1 MRPEPRPASVEEIL
15 AHSDWVRRLALGLVG
30 NEAGADDLTQEAL
43 LRAIERP
50 PAKGSSLRAWFAR
63 VVRNLAID
71 HGRRRQRRQA
81 REWKVV
87 EGHAGPTAG
96 TEVEVQQP
104 GDIHARLEMQE
115 QLAQAVRELPEPYR
129 TTTVLYYFDQLGT
142 EEIAARLG
150 VQSSTVRNQLSR
162 SRVRLRER
170 LERRFGGDWRALCIG
185 LFLRPAAVPPPPPPP
200 AGIPAGLAGAMAAG
214 LLLAVAYM
222 AAGKFMPE
230 PLDAATQPIA
240 ASLPATATL
249 DDQEPARVAIEPA
262 REAVS
267 ARKGGLILQD
277 LNGETVRN
285 ASVRVYGERWQG
297 STVRIVG
304 PERNQFDRYPL
315 LEEAQSDDQGF
326 VALEVLNPESV
337 LSEPQL
343 ACVIEAPGFVKRVVR
358 IEPSLE
364 GDAVHETVK
373 LSHAGFAHI
382 QIVDSAGWPV
392 EGATVSL
399 QTKGVVSRADD
410 FERVATETDGRGI
423 AALSSVPAKANLIQI
438 TCPGYLRQRSA
449 FTLASDGLPERPEV
463 FVLERGGEASVSVY
477 GWTGIPY
484 AGAEVYLKQG
494 QDDPHRRRWTWSHNF
509 VGETGDDGYLA
520 FGGIDETKRCRVI
533 VRIDGVEVETDE
545 VFVGGHVDVSL
556 PPLAELRGELV
567 QGDGSPAGHALVGAY
582 NLEGADKRSVSHAW
596 SKPDGSFSLT
606 VEAGLHGMGFW
617 HKAGSLVDEAP
628 RQLEPGVI
636 DLGQVRLPEGRSI
649 FIEVLERDGMP
660 VRGEIELLMRKPL
673 SVASIKDPIEP
684 GEWRDFLST
693 GAKTVLPYRL
703 PGGRFVISHLPA
715 GTHEYSVV
723 SMAHQPKMIEL
734 DGATSPDLVQVKLDR
749 AVPVR
754 LRLVDVRG
762 EPVAG
767 EAVTFSLASYDWG
780 WAERKPPV
788 RQPHG
793 PSLAKTDA
801 DGYVEFGRIA
811 PGSWVLARQGDARKG
826 LEIARLQ
833 VPNDGIDTEVLVE
846 DPIRLRVSLV
856 DEQPVPEGSRV
867 FVHSAGVGGGAAGA
881 RSDRAWRDTGAAFEA
896 SAPAGAQMVDVALPG
911 SLPRS
916 SAVTV
921 DAGDSAD
928 VEVEVEGAD
937 LLGEFPRA
945 AERGRVLLVEDD
957 AARMPGRDALIAA
970 LRDNVHHDLGGHL
983 PLPDGGRGLPFAL
996 TRVAADGHFLFRKIP
1011 DGRYRL
1017 YGTAPGL
1024 QLSQALII
1032 VVEDG
1037 QPRLGRGGQG
1047 GAVLE
1052 ARLDAE
1058 MAIEVRGL
1066 VRMLARSPKLSVVL
1080 AVRRQTSHPQS
1091 SYNEMRAFRLLPDR
1105 SGPEFVM
1112 QKEPA
1117 GMYELQLRVVSDDG
1131 VVHARLDHVI
1141 ETREGHQIS
1150 HELEVPNTD

>member
-50 PAKGSSLRAWFAR
+50 PAQGSSLRAWFAR

-87 EGHAGPTAG
+87 EGQAGPTAG

-162 SRVRLRER
+162 SRARLRER

-200 AGIPAGLAGAMAAG
+200 AGIPAGVAGAMAAG

-222 AAGKFMPE
+222 TAGKFMPE
-230 PLDAATQPIA
+230 PLDAATQPVA
-240 ASLPATATL
+240 ASLPSTATATL
-249 DDQEPARVAIEPA
+249 DDQEPARVAVEPV
-262 REAVS
+262 REAASV
-267 ARKGGLILQD
+267 RKGGLILQD
-277 LNGETVRN
+277 LNGDTVRH

-297 STVRIVG
+297 STVKIVG

-315 LEEAQSDDQGF
+315 LEEARSDDSGF
-326 VALEVLNPESV
+326 VALEVLNPESM

-358 IEPSLE
+358 IETSLE
-364 GDAVHETVK
+364 GDAVHETVR
-373 LSHAGFAHI
+373 LSRAGFAHV
-382 QIVDSAGWPV
+382 QIVNAAGWPV

-410 FERVATETDGRGI
+410 FERVAIETDGDGI
-423 AALSSVPAKANLIQI
+423 AVLSSAPAKANLIQI
-438 TCPGYLRQRSA
+438 TCPGYLRQRTA
-449 FTLASDGLPERPEV
+449 FALASDGLPERPEV

-477 GWTGIPY
+477 GWTGVPY

-509 VGETGDDGYLA
+509 VGETGEDGYLA
-520 FGGIDETKRCRVI
+520 FGGIDETKRCQVV

-545 VFVGGHVDVSL
+545 VFAGGHVDVSL

-567 QGDGSPAGHALVGAY
+567 QGDGSPASHALVGVY
-582 NLEGADKRSVSHAW
+582 NLEGTDKRSVSHAW

-617 HKAGSLVDEAP
+617 HKTGSLVDQAP

-673 SVASIKDPIEP
+673 SVASTKNPIEP

-693 GAKTVLPYRL
+693 GAKTVLPFRL

-715 GTHEYSVV
+715 GSHEYSVV
-723 SMAHQPKMIEL
+723 SKAHQPKMIQL
-734 DGATSPDLVQVKLDR
+734 DGATSPELVQVKLDR

-754 LRLVDVRG
+754 LRLVDARG
-762 EPVAG
+762 EAVAG
-767 EAVTFSLASYDWG
+767 EAVTFSLASYDWD

-801 DGYVEFGRIA
+801 NGFVEFGRIA
-811 PGSWVLARQGDARKG
+811 PGQWVLARQGDARKG
-826 LEIARLQ
+826 LEIARLM
-833 VPNDGIDTEVLVE
+833 VPSEGIDTEVMVE
-846 DPIRLRVSLV
+846 DPIRLRVSLA

-867 FVHSAGVGGGAAGA
+867 LVHSASGRAGGASA
-881 RSDRAWRDTGAAFEA
+881 DRAWRNPNAAFEA
-896 SAPAGAQMVDVALPG
+896 SAPAGAQTVDVALPG

-916 SAVTV
+916 AAVTV
-921 DAGDSAD
+921 DAGDSAE

-937 LLGEFPRA
+937 LYGEFPRA
-945 AERGRVLLVEDD
+945 AERGRVLLVADD
-957 AARMPGRDALIAA
+957 AARLPGRDALIAA
-970 LRDNVHHDLGGHL
+970 LRDNVHHELGGHL
-983 PLPDGGRGLPFAL
+983 PLPNGGRGLPFAL

-1024 QLSQALII
+1024 QLSRALIV

-1037 QPRLGRGGQG
+1037 KPRLGRGGQG

-1058 MAIEVRGL
+1058 MDIEVRGL
-1066 VRMLARSPKLSVVL
+1066 VRLLARSPKLSVVL
-1080 AVRRQTSHPQS
+1080 AVRRQTPHTQS
-1091 SYNEMRAFRLLPDR
+1091 SFNEMRVFRLLPDR
-1105 SGPEFVM
+1105 TGPEFAM

-1117 GMYELQLRVVSDDG
+1117 GMYELQLRVVSAG
-1131 VVHARLDHVI
+1131 GEVHARLDCVI
-1141 ETREGHQIS
+1141 ETREGHRIS
-1150 HELEVPNTD
+1150 HELEVPNAN